1 MLMFLGSE
9 RLSLWVGSFGGG
21 GFPENDRL
29 GGLSGSAS
37 KLACILQGVILLTLR
52 IAFCKV
58 FF

>member
-1 MLMFLGSE
+1 MHMFLGPE
-9 RLSLWVGSFGGG
+9 RLSLWVGSFGGD

-29 GGLSGSAS
+29 GGLSGSAC
-37 KLACILQGVILLTLR
+37 KLACVLQGVIFLVLR